1 MPKAPKETKLN
12 YVIMGLVNH
21 EPMSGYDI
29 KRRIDMEIGFFWPE
43 VGFSQIYP
51 TLKKLEKNKLVS
63 MKEEKTGNR
72 PSRKVYSI
80 TSKGKKQLIEWLK
93 EPVEIEKTNH
103 SFTIFQEFLLKL
115 YFSGAIS
122 QENVIENI
130 NELEKWLKQTKTL
143 FDQYEANLE
152 RILHSSEDH
161 KYYLLSLQ
169 FGKIIYE
176 SLLNWTKNAK
186 DLLE

>member
-1 MPKAPKETKLN
+1 MPKVPKDTKLE
-12 YVIMGLVNH
+12 YVLLGLVNH

-29 KRRIDMEIGFFWPE
+29 KRRIALEIGFFWPE
-43 VGFSQIYP
+43 VSFSQIYP
-51 TLKKLEKNKLVS
+51 ILKKLEKKETVS

-80 TSKGKKQLIEWLK
+80 TSKGKKELIEWLK
-93 EPVEIEKTNH
+93 EPVEIERTNH

-115 YFSGAIS
+115 YFSGAIP

-143 FDQYEANLE
+143 FDHYEVSLE
-152 RILHSSEDH
+152 QVLHSSDDH
-161 KYYLLSLQ
+161 KYYLLSMQ

-186 DLLE
+186 ELLE